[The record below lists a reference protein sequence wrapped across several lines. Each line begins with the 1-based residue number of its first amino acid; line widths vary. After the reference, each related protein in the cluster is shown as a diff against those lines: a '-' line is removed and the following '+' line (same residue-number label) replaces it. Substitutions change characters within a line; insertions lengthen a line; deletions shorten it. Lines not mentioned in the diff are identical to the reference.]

1 MTNIIKDLEL
11 YEISVVSIPMNPY
24 ALSKSVEDLLEV
36 EEADEVAEEIH
47 EDPESDEEKVEEEVQ
62 EEKADENVEETS
74 DDIVEESSNS
84 EEVVSE

>member
-36 EEADEVAEEIH
+36 EEADEVAEE
-47 EDPESDEEKVEEEVQ
+47 SDEQNAESEVE

-74 DDIVEESSNS
+74 DDTVEESSNS
-84 EEVVSE
+84 EEIVSE